1 MQTTKSLIGIAESIL
16 AGPPVEEVP
25 TPKNTIVDDGI
36 KAVTVPDSY
45 VDAILGFAGSLNE
58 TTKTKT
64 VPEVEKID
72 EAAILR
78 ERRRVLVKKL
88 KGILKEARDLMQE
101 MTTATGTGS
110 IGTLQK
116 FAFPMVRR
124 PDSTKRRKNGSS
136 RSNKRS

>member
-36 KAVTVPDSY
+36 KAIIVPDSY

-58 TTKTKT
+58 TAKTKT

-78 ERRRVLVKKL
+78 ERRRVLIKKL

-101 MTTATGTGS
+101 MTTVGCLGAGT
-110 IGTLQK
+110 QK
-116 FAFPMVRR
+116 SMGMIRR
-124 PDSTKRRKNGSS
+124 TRSTKRGKNGSS
-136 RSNKRS
+136 KSYKRS

>member
-45 VDAILGFAGSLNE
+45 VDAILGFAGSLKE
-58 TTKTKT
+58 TTKT

-78 ERRRVLVKKL
+78 ERRRVLIKKL
-88 KGILKEARDLMQE
+88 KDILKEARDLIQE
-101 MTTATGTGS
+101 TTFTGALS
-110 IGTLQK
+110 AGTQK
-116 FAFPMVRR
+116 SMGMVRR
-124 PDSTKRRKNGSS
+124 THSTKKGKNGSS
-136 RSNKRS
+136 KSNK

>member
-36 KAVTVPDSY
+36 KAIIVPDSY

-58 TTKTKT
+58 TTTTKT

-78 ERRRVLVKKL
+78 ERRRVLIKKL
-88 KGILKEARDLMQE
+88 KDILKEARDLIQE
-101 MTTATGTGS
+101 TTFTGALS
-110 IGTLQK
+110 AGTQK
-116 FAFPMVRR
+116 SMGMVRR
-124 PDSTKRRKNGSS
+124 THSTKKGKNGSS
-136 RSNKRS
+136 KSYKRS